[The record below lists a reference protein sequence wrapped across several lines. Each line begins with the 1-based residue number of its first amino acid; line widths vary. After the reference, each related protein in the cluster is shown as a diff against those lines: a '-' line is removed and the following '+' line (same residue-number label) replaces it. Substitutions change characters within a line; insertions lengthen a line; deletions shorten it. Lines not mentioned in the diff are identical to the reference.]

1 VLDAAGRLARDEGI
15 DRLTMRRLANELGVV
30 PNSLYSHF
38 PSKSA
43 LVDALLDSLLAEI
56 ESPDPDAVGWRD
68 GLTAVMSSAR
78 RLVLQHP
85 ELATAFLSRQSVG
98 PNALRL
104 AEADL
109 ELLRRGGIEGERA
122 VEAHRVLL
130 IYSLGFGAFEAA
142 RREEPRQD
150 VRTARAE
157 AAFAADPERAPNLA
171 RLASNL
177 ARHPSDGSYLAG
189 LRWLLDGIAP

>member
-1 VLDAAGRLARDEGI
+1 VPGKRAGLTAKAVLDAARRLACDEGI
-15 DRLTMRRLANELGVV
+15 DKLSMRRLAKELGVV

-56 ESPDPDAVGWRD
+56 ESPDPDAVGWRE

-78 RLVLQHP
+78 RLVLEHP
-85 ELATAFLSRQSVG
+85 ELASAFLSRQSVG
-98 PNALRL
+98 RGALRL

-122 VEAHRVLL
+122 VEAHRILL

-142 RREEPRQD
+142 RREEPSPD
-150 VRTARAE
+150 AR
-157 AAFAADPERAPNLA
+157 
-171 RLASNL
+171 

-189 LRWLLDGIAP
+189 LRWLLDGIEP